1 MPIIVESDGENLIFN
16 DYLNRTIKIK
26 QEDYLELIRDEERW
40 NIRPAL
46 EECFSDPT
54 EVWFNKENVEGKD
67 YYYYK
72 FIKLYS
78 NLAFIAIILIDDL
91 LRLTLNNFYGFDE
104 DELNQVNEERKGQ
117 LILSKL

>member
-54 EVWFNKENVEGKD
+54 EVWFNVENVEGED
-67 YYYYK
+67 YCYYK

-91 LRLTLNNFYGFDE
+91 VRLTLNNFYGFDE

>member
-26 QEDYLELIRDEERW
+26 QEDYLELIRDVERR

>member
-46 EECFSDPT
+46 EECFS
-54 EVWFNKENVEGKD
+54 
-67 YYYYK
+67 
-72 FIKLYS
+72 
-78 NLAFIAIILIDDL
+78 
-91 LRLTLNNFYGFDE
+91 
-104 DELNQVNEERKGQ
+104 
-117 LILSKL
+117 